1 MIGNYLIG
9 LREGLEAVLI
19 VVLLI
24 AYLGKTNRRHLIP
37 RVMAGVAVAVAVS
50 LGLGALLTFGPRGL
64 TFQAQEIIGGSLSI
78 LAAGLVTWM
87 IFWMAKTS
95 KTLNK
100 DLQQQVDKA
109 ADGSAWGLVIVGALS
124 VGREGL
130 ETALFIWAAA
140 RTSGETW
147 QPLLG
152 AGLGIATAVLL
163 GVLLS
168 RGIVKIQLSKFF
180 SATGV
185 LLVIVAAGVLAY
197 GVHDLQEAAVL
208 PGLRTL
214 AFDFSEQLPPSGVA
228 ATLLQGIFNFTP
240 AMTVL
245 QVSAWAAYIVPVMF
259 LYLRAIRPHAPS
271 IAVRQPAIGETGSAV
286 AKGEKAAGEQL
297 S

>member
-24 AYLGKTNRRHLIP
+24 AYLTKTNRRHLLP
-37 RVMAGVAVAVAVS
+37 RIYAGVGVAVAVS
-50 LGLGALLTFGPRGL
+50 LGFGALLTFGPSGL
-64 TFQAQEIIGGSLSI
+64 TFQAQEIIGGTLSI

-109 ADGSAWGLVIVGALS
+109 ADGPAWGLVIVGALS

-140 RTSGETW
+140 RTSDQTW
-147 QPLLG
+147 EPLLG
-152 AGLGIATAVLL
+152 AGLGIATAILL
-163 GVLLS
+163 GVLLH

-180 SATGV
+180 AYTGV
-185 LLVIVAAGVLAY
+185 LLVVVAAGVLAY

-208 PGLRTL
+208 PGINNL
-214 AFDFSEQLPPSGVA
+214 AFDLSAQLPPSGVA

-245 QVSAWAAYIVPVMF
+245 QVAAWAAYIVPVMF
-259 LYLRAIRPHAPS
+259 FYLRALRSGTTAGAKPAPK
-271 IAVRQPAIGETGSAV
+271 PAATQSSAQSP
-286 AKGEKAAGEQL
+286 AQSPENA
-297 S
+297 

>member
-24 AYLGKTNRRHLIP
+24 AYLSKTNRRHLIP
-37 RVMAGVAVAVAVS
+37 RVLAGVGFAVAVS
-50 LGLGALLTFGPRGL
+50 LGFGALLTFGPRGL

-95 KTLNK
+95 KTMNQDLK
-100 DLQQQVDKA
+100 DQVDHA
-109 ADGSAWGLVIVGALS
+109 AGSAWGLVVVGALS

-152 AGLGIATAVLL
+152 AGLGIATAIVL

-180 SATGV
+180 SYTGV

-197 GVHDLQEAAVL
+197 GVHDLQEAAIL
-208 PGLRTL
+208 PGINNL
-214 AFDFSEQLPPSGVA
+214 AFDLSAQLPPSGIA

-245 QVSAWAAYIVPVMF
+245 QVTAWALYIVPVMF
-259 LYLRAIRPHAPS
+259 FYLRAIRSGSKPAPKN
-271 IAVRQPAIGETGSAV
+271 SAAPQ
-286 AKGEKAAGEQL
+286 AKNPELGKTSA
-297 S
+297 

>member
-24 AYLGKTNRRHLIP
+24 AYLNKTQRRHLIP
-37 RVMAGVAVAVAVS
+37 RILAGVGVAVAVS
-50 LGLGALLTFGPRGL
+50 LGFGALLTFGPRGL

-95 KTLNK
+95 KTMNQELKN
-100 DLQQQVDKA
+100 QVDHA
-109 ADGSAWGLVIVGALS
+109 AGSAWGLVIVGALS

-152 AGLGIATAVLL
+152 AGLGIATAIVL

-180 SATGV
+180 SYTGV

-197 GVHDLQEAAVL
+197 GVHDLQEAAIL
-208 PGLRTL
+208 PGLHNH
-214 AFDFSEQLPPSGVA
+214 AFDFSEQLPPSSIA

-245 QVSAWAAYIVPVMF
+245 QVTAWALYIVPVMF
-259 LYLRAIRPHAPS
+259 FYLRAIRPSAGSTPAGSKTAPQ
-271 IAVRQPAIGETGSAV
+271 AQGTTALGETSV
-286 AKGEKAAGEQL
+286 
-297 S
+297 